1 MDYDVVIAGA
11 GPVGLL
17 LACELR
23 LAGVSVLV
31 LEKLADPN
39 LPIKTGAIGGRALN
53 IPSMEVFYRRG
64 LLPAVKKA
72 ALWWTD
78 ASAAGKGLEA
88 AVRGVARSLESNA
101 ASSLAKNP
109 PGFAD
114 YLGMT
119 LDANAVDYNDPEF
132 ARRGPAA
139 AGGAISMQNLETL
152 LSERAAQLQVEIRR
166 GAALTDFSADAGGIT
181 VHAGGTTV
189 RSGWL
194 VGCDGGRST
203 VRKLA
208 GFEFPGT
215 EPEISGCSAMVEI
228 ADPQKLY
235 HGWKR
240 TAQGTYVNGPTPG
253 RILTMEFEG
262 PPEDRDAPITLEELQ
277 TSLRKVSGTDVTL
290 TAVHA
295 AVRWTDHARQAST
308 YRLGRVLLAGDA
320 AHVHA
325 PIGGQGLNLGIG
337 DAINLGWKLAAT
349 VKGWAPET
357 LLDTYTTERHPIGA
371 WALQWTRALVALM
384 DPKRRGL
391 ALTPAIG
398 DLIGT
403 GGGAT
408 NLAKKI
414 SGVGQR
420 YDLPGDHPLIGRSA
434 PDLEFEDGTR
444 LGEYCHDARA
454 LLFHFG
460 DDARIGRLG
469 ARWRDRLS
477 VITTRLKESSDLT
490 TLFVRPDAFVA
501 WAANGEVD
509 LDRAASALATWLGNS
524 APLRSRLWLERLS
537 ATCKFYHS
545 M

>member
-1 MDYDVVIAGA
+1 MPYDVVIAGA

-39 LPIKTGAIGGRALN
+39 LPIKAGAIGGRALN
-53 IPSMEVFYRRG
+53 IPSMEIFYRRG
-64 LLPAVKKA
+64 LLPAVKKG

-88 AVRGVARSLESNA
+88 AVRGAAWFVASGGAPNLTKS
-101 ASSLAKNP
+101 P
-109 PGFAD
+109 PGLAG

-132 ARRGPAA
+132 AGRGPAA
-139 AGGAISMQNLETL
+139 AGGAISQQNLETL
-152 LSERAAQLQVEIRR
+152 LSERAAQLQVEIRF
-166 GAALTDFSADAGGIT
+166 GAGVSDFSADRGGVT

-194 VGCDGGRST
+194 VGCDGGRSA

-215 EPEISGCSAMVEI
+215 DSEISGYAAMVEI
-228 ADPQKLY
+228 ADPQKLS

-240 TAQGTYVNGPTPG
+240 TVHGTYVNGPMPG
-253 RILTMEFEG
+253 RILTVEFDG

-277 TSLRKVSGTDVTL
+277 TSLRKVSGTDLIL
-290 TAVHA
+290 TAVYA
-295 AVRWTDHARQAST
+295 ATRWTDNARQAST

-325 PIGGQGLNLGIG
+325 PIGGQGLNLGLG
-337 DAINLGWKLAAT
+337 DAFNLGWKLAAT

-371 WALQWTRALVALM
+371 WTLKWTRAQVTLM
-384 DPKRRGL
+384 SPKRRGL
-391 ALTPAIG
+391 TLAPIIADIMG
-398 DLIGT
+398 GP
-403 GGGAT
+403 GGAT
-408 NLAKKI
+408 SLAKRI
-414 SGVGQR
+414 SGVWQR
-420 YDLPGDHPLIGRSA
+420 YDLPGDHPLIGQSA
-434 PDLEFEDGTR
+434 PDLEFEDGRR
-444 LGEYCHDARA
+444 LGEFCRDGHA
-454 LLFHFG
+454 LLFNFG
-460 DDARIGRLG
+460 GDARISTLG

-477 VITTRLKESSDLT
+477 VIATRLKESSDLT
-490 TLFVRPDAFVA
+490 TLFVRPDGFVA
-501 WAANGEVD
+501 WASNGELD
-509 LDRAASALATWLGNS
+509 LHRAASALSTWLGN
-524 APLRSRLWLERLS
+524 RE
-537 ATCKFYHS
+537 
-545 M
+545 